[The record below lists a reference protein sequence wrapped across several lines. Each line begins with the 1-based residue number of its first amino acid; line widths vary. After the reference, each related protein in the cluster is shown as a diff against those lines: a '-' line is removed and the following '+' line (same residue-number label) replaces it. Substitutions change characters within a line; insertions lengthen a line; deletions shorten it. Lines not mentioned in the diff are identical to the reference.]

1 MRSAVRWLK
10 VVGAPI
16 FFGALEAFAGVMAP
30 LALLSAFGALEGL
43 SDPLTGV
50 SYTPGLTI
58 FSARVVFLVLAV
70 SGMTRIPF
78 GSVDCRQCSKPQGFS
93 PVGCWTRFGLRLR
106 RSGKPEKS
114 ARRHPRLLA

>member
-16 FFGALEAFAGVMAP
+16 FFGAVGVFAGVMAP
-30 LALLSAFGALEGL
+30 LASVLGFDGL
-43 SDPLTGV
+43 AGFVGP
-50 SYTPGLTI
+50 
-58 FSARVVFLVLAV
+58 FLAV

-93 PVGCWTRFGLRLR
+93 PVRVVGGLR
-106 RSGKPEKS
+106 
-114 ARRHPRLLA
+114 